1 VFVLMDIE
9 WIENSYSY
17 ISPTQIAAYRVDE
30 QWQGHEKF
38 YSRIAPRDSSFHQWK
53 HMAFTG
59 GKPSDF
65 LYANGLHRVLTNLQN
80 WLLDDDVICFW
91 TEDSKNILKSI
102 YNLILKIKVPH
113 RIVVLSEYLFP
124 FLKERKMAIGN
135 AYRLC
140 NEYGDQASGPKH
152 HSENDVIAM
161 QMALACI
168 QFPSVMLNDGP
179 PKQYSTTCISTPSVL
194 VNIPDPERPYQL
206 EIETNIF
213 HKTGCKSIPA
223 EAALTGHP
231 NLKYFFRKNLIACP
245 HCIKADVKKAIRER
259 NQDIIDRTSFQYVYA
274 ENSDVFHRRG
284 CPAVLNTT
292 STIKGSVYF
301 DATASTGR
309 RPCKLCNPTA
319 GTWLST
325 AEKKK
330 AKRIAKLAA
339 KEAALKTAV
348 PTRSMN
354 AREQRAFI
362 RYQEARTER
371 LGAQTSTFQS
381 SAEKDDFY
389 TLTQPRFA
397 FFCGAGYQTFHKRNC
412 QKLHGL
418 TNITGFS
425 KYKDAIRFGHTP
437 CKLCKP
443 TSKLDIEYSIPIT
456 NKKRKGETIK
466 DLESLCAEQ
475 GYSFEISDQ
484 YFCFVTSVG
493 RWKIDCSS
501 SPYIVYHINRARTP
515 NNEYNYHRQP
525 RLFLSL
531 LDTFDYIQRHDK
543 KLQERSC
550 FDYETEVA
558 IG

>member
-1 VFVLMDIE
+1 MFVLMDIE

-30 QWQGHEKF
+30 KWQGHERF
-38 YSRIAPRDSSFHQWK
+38 YSRIVPRDSSFHQWS
-53 HMAFTG
+53 HMAYTG

-65 LYANGLHRVLTNLQN
+65 LYANGLHRVLTNLQS
-80 WLLDDDVICFW
+80 WLQDDDVICFW

-102 YNLILKIKVPH
+102 FNLILKIKVPH
-113 RIVVLSEYLFP
+113 RIVVLNEYLFP

-152 HSENDVIAM
+152 HSENDVVAM

-168 QFPSVMLNDGP
+168 QFPYSLLNTGP
-179 PKQYSTTCISTPSVL
+179 QKHHSPACISSPEVRIS
-194 VNIPDPERPYQL
+194 NPDPERPYQL

-213 HKTGCKSIPA
+213 HKTGCTSIPA
-223 EAALTGHP
+223 DAALTGHP
-231 NLKYFFRKNLIACP
+231 NLKYFFRKKLTACP
-245 HCIKADVKKAIRER
+245 HCMKNDIRKAIRER
-259 NQDIIDRTSFQYVYA
+259 NQDIIDRTAFQFVYA

-284 CPAVLNTT
+284 CPAVLSTT

-309 RPCKLCNPTA
+309 RPCKICTPTA

-325 AEKKK
+325 ADKKK

-339 KEAALKTAV
+339 KEAALKTTV

-354 AREQRAFI
+354 AREQCAFT
-362 RYQEARTER
+362 RFQEARTER
-371 LGAQTSTFQS
+371 FAVQSSSFQS
-381 SAEKDDFY
+381 AVEKDDFY

-397 FFCGAGYQTFHKRNC
+397 FFCGAGYQTFHRRNC

-418 TNITGFS
+418 TSITGFS
-425 KYKDAIRFGHTP
+425 RYKDAIRSGHTP
-437 CKLCKP
+437 CKFCKP
-443 TSKLDIEYSIPIT
+443 TPKLDIEYSIPIT

-475 GYSFEISDQ
+475 GYSYEIADQ
-484 YFCFVTSVG
+484 YFCFVTPVG

-515 NNEYNYHRQP
+515 NNEHDYHRQP

-531 LDTFDYIQRHDK
+531 LDTFEYIQRHDK
-543 KLQERSC
+543 KLQEHTYSA
-550 FDYETEVA
+550 FETESA
-558 IG
+558 TG